1 MAEDSGN
8 YERRISTIESEM
20 KSVATKADLAELKH
34 DLTQSFQT
42 AIKEQTTE
50 LQASLEK
57 QSEQIGDLQ
66 SKESRLRGIGD
77 TLKVVAPFVVS
88 IVAVL
93 VAVLK

>member
-1 MAEDSGN
+1 MAEASGN
-8 YERRISTIESEM
+8 YERRVSTIEGEL

-34 DLTQSFQT
+34 DLAQSFQS
-42 AIKEQTTE
+42 AIKDQTTE
-50 LQASLEK
+50 LQASLEQ
-57 QSEQIGDLQ
+57 QSGQIRELQ
-66 SKESRLRGIGD
+66 NKESRLRGIGD

>member
-1 MAEDSGN
+1 MAQASGN
-8 YERRISTIESEM
+8 YERRVSTIEGEL

-34 DLTQSFQT
+34 DLAQSFQS
-42 AIKEQTTE
+42 AIKDQTTE
-50 LQASLEK
+50 LQASLK
-57 QSEQIGDLQ
+57 QQSGQIRELQ
-66 SKESRLRGIGD
+66 NKESRLKGIGD